1 MIKTTARI
9 LKRNIQEMSIL
20 LFCLLLLNS
29 CASLYFQNVNSPK
42 EPLKLTDLG
51 DLPYR
56 EIWSGFVFNG
66 EKVGFT
72 HLKIEPVQEENLFR
86 ITSEAHMLIRFLG
99 LEKQINMK
107 SIDTVR
113 PDLTLVSFHY
123 VQKMGEQSLVLN
135 GKTMGGNLRV
145 VQQVGNQTKILE
157 KKVEGPIYSATII
170 NLYPLLHGLKIGAK
184 YRYQVFDPQ
193 VQDFVEVS
201 QSVDAFEESPELH
214 IEPSFKVKT
223 RMHDHSV
230 SSWINV
236 RGETIFEM
244 AMAGV
249 LITYKEEKE
258 RAKRFLSEASLN
270 KTDLILDYS
279 LVRTDNPIPCP
290 RKATYLKI
298 SLDGVLEQLPL
309 LSGPGQ
315 KVEETKVKGR
325 VVAVYRLR
333 SGLNRYSKVSEASS
347 HRDDLQKYLASSN
360 HIESDDPE
368 IKKVANE
375 IVAGAKTPLERVHHL
390 VTWVSDEVED
400 EMTESVSALQV
411 LHQRRGECQ
420 AHTMLYTAL
429 ARAEGIPTRLVG
441 GLVYMEDMGFLYH
454 SWAESYLD
462 DWIAVDP
469 TFDQVGVDATH
480 IKLVEGG
487 SWLSVLKVGKV
498 IGRVKAEVID
508 FQVPC
513 QKSE

>member
-1 MIKTTARI
+1 
-9 LKRNIQEMSIL
+9 
-20 LFCLLLLNS
+20 
-29 CASLYFQNVNSPK
+29 
-42 EPLKLTDLG
+42 
-51 DLPYR
+51 
-56 EIWSGFVFNG
+56 
-66 EKVGFT
+66 
-72 HLKIEPVQEENLFR
+72 
-86 ITSEAHMLIRFLG
+86 
-99 LEKQINMK
+99 
-107 SIDTVR
+107 
-113 PDLTLVSFHY
+113 
-123 VQKMGEQSLVLN
+123 
-135 GKTMGGNLRV
+135 
-145 VQQVGNQTKILE
+145 
-157 KKVEGPIYSATII
+157 
-170 NLYPLLHGLKIGAK
+170 
-184 YRYQVFDPQ
+184 
-193 VQDFVEVS
+193 
-201 QSVDAFEESPELH
+201 
-214 IEPSFKVKT
+214 
-223 RMHDHSV
+223 MHDHSV

-298 SLDGVLEQLPL
+298 SLDGVSDQLPL
-309 LSGPGQ
+309 LPGPGQ
-315 KVEETKVKGR
+315 KVEETKVKGG

-333 SGLNRYSKVSEASS
+333 SGLNRYSKVTEASS
-347 HRDDLQKYLASSN
+347 HKDDLQKYLASSN

-375 IVAGAKTPLERVHHL
+375 IVTGAKTPLDRVRHI

-400 EMTESVSALQV
+400 EMTESVSARQV
-411 LHQRRGECQ
+411 LHQRKGECQ

-454 SWAESYLD
+454 SWAESYID
-462 DWIAVDP
+462 GWIAVDP

-480 IKLVEGG
+480 IKLVEGD
-487 SWLSVLKVGKV
+487 SWLSTLKVGKV

-513 QKSE
+513 QKSESKQ